1 MMIFNEP
8 GLKRINDK
16 VLVDSPKIGEI
27 TWDDA
32 SARNPEILDGKFI
45 DEILNS
51 GNKELYFSI

>member
-16 VLVDSPKIGEI
+16 VLVDSPKIGAI

-32 SARNPEILDGKFI
+32 PA
-45 DEILNS
+45 
-51 GNKELYFSI
+51 